1 MRAKK
6 WQQWLSYVWEIPMEQ
21 VSSPYNELLSV
32 YLKNG
37 RYQLCTAN
45 AIYSYDDLYDNF
57 TSAFHRLQLDRQNI
71 EEVLLL
77 GLGLGSIPYTL
88 EKIFHQSYHYTAV
101 EIDEAII
108 DLAHRYTLRY
118 LDSGIDI
125 VAADAMAYVAQTGQT
140 FDLICMDIFQDDEV
154 PEGFEQLTFLRQ
166 LKDLLR
172 PDGWLLYNR
181 LSLTKEDEQNTRTF
195 FEETFRAVFPDATY
209 LDVKTNWILLNKQIE
224 NS

>member
-6 WQQWLSYVWEIPMEQ
+6 WQRWLSYLWEIPIER

-57 TSAFHRLQLDRQNI
+57 TSAFHRLQLERQNI

-88 EKIFHQSYHYTAV
+88 EKIFHQFYHYTAV

-125 VAADAMAYVAQTGQT
+125 IAADAVVYVAQTGQT

-154 PEGFEQLTFLRQ
+154 PEDFEQLTFLRQ
-166 LKDLLR
+166 LKDLLS
-172 PDGWLLYNR
+172 PGGWLLYNR
-181 LSLTKEDEQNTRTF
+181 LSLTQEDRQNTRLF
-195 FEETFRAVFPDATY
+195 FEDTFRAVFPEATY
-209 LDVKTNWILLNKQIE
+209 LDVKTNWILLNRPLE
-224 NS
+224 DS

>member
-6 WQQWLSYVWEIPMEQ
+6 WQKWLSYLWEIPLER
-21 VSSPYNELLSV
+21 VSSPHNELLSV

-57 TSAFHRLQLDRQNI
+57 TSAFHRLQIERQNI

-88 EKIFHQSYHYTAV
+88 EKVFHQFYHYTAV

-108 DLAHRYTLRY
+108 DLAHRYTLQY

-125 VAADAMAYVAQTGQT
+125 ISADAIAYVAQTGQT

-154 PEGFEQLTFLRQ
+154 PEDFEQLTFLRR
-166 LKDLLR
+166 LKDLLC
-172 PDGWLLYNR
+172 PNGWLLYNR
-181 LSLTKEDEQNTRTF
+181 LSLTKEDERDTRIF
-195 FEETFRAVFPDATY
+195 FEETFRAVFPEATY
-209 LDVKTNWILLNKQIE
+209 LDVKTNWILLNRPIE
-224 NS
+224 DS